1 MLKTFLV
8 VLTVLVNDDGLY
20 VKVPNVQ
27 PIRTEVLM
35 DDTSAELYSESAVLG
50 WESPQCMLAERKLR
64 KQIEAMVAKAEKF
77 KPDATIQI
85 FCRTE
90 KISRF
95 NP

>member
-8 VLTVLVNDDGLY
+8 VLTVLVNDKGLY

-27 PIRTEVLM
+27 PARTEVLM
-35 DDTSAELYSESAVLG
+35 DDSSAELYAESALLG

-64 KQIEAMVAKAEKF
+64 KQLDSMVAKAEKF
-77 KPDATIQI
+77 KPEAQIQI

>member
-8 VLTVLVNDDGLY
+8 VLTVLVNDKGLY

-35 DDTSAELYSESAVLG
+35 DDSSAELYAESAVLG

-64 KQIEAMVAKAEKF
+64 KQIDTMVLKAEKF
-77 KPDATIQI
+77 KPDAQVQI

-95 NP
+95 VP

>member
-1 MLKTFLV
+1 MLKTFAV
-8 VLTVLVNDDGLY
+8 VMTVLVNDNGLY
-20 VKVPNVQ
+20 TKIPNVQ
-27 PIRTEVLM
+27 PVRTQVLM
-35 DDTSAELYSESAVLG
+35 DDTSAEVHAESALLG

-64 KQIEAMVAKAEKF
+64 KQIENMVAKAEKF
-77 KPDATIQI
+77 KPDADIRI

>member
-1 MLKTFLV
+1 MLKSFLV
-8 VLTVLVNDDGLY
+8 VLTVLVNDNGLY

-27 PIRTEVLM
+27 PARTEVLM
-35 DDTSAELYSESAVLG
+35 DDTSEEVHAESTLLG

-64 KQIEAMVAKAEKF
+64 NQIDSMLLKADTF
-77 KPDATIQI
+77 KPDASVRI

-90 KISRF
+90 KVSRF